1 MPIHKVI
8 AVWVGIG
15 FGLGILGPVE
25 TFITS
30 AGNMRLTQTMVGLGL
45 VVGLVTGLLYSLV
58 HRDRS

>member
-1 MPIHKVI
+1 MPTYKVI

-15 FGLGILGPVE
+15 LGLGILGAVE

-30 AGNMRLTQTMVGLGL
+30 EGNMRLSLTMVGLGL
-45 VVGLVTGLLYSLV
+45 ILGLVTGLLYSLV